1 MHARAGGHGRVGGR
15 QEREGFSPLVVHR
28 GGHGLLRAATSAFS
42 TPCRWRVHTE
52 ALIPFRGEWAG
63 PLEEIQYT
71 TTASL
76 KNFWPGKG
84 NTCEWPLRTRQRPL
98 CRRRR
103 SSCRSRWPCGACRRS
118 RCTRHLWQHEP
129 RRLCLPA
136 FSRHCLPSCRSASP
150 IVHRL
155 LMLPK
160 SSLQSKQPNRHLL
173 SRKTPVWS

>member
-1 MHARAGGHGRVGGR
+1 MHARAGGHGRVGGGR
-15 QEREGFSPLVVHR
+15 SERGSHRSSSIGAVMVFCEQPRRPSRHLADGSHTAAIPHQRRMGGATRRNPVHDN
-28 GGHGLLRAATSAFS
+28 GKSEKLLA
-42 TPCRWRVHTE
+42 
-52 ALIPFRGEWAG
+52 GE
-63 PLEEIQYT
+63 
-71 TTASL
+71 
-76 KNFWPGKG
+76 G

-118 RCTRHLWQHEP
+118 RCTRHLWQREP